1 MTWTLAPSNSSS
13 HVRGALDCGNANQTV
28 QSAVFG
34 PFCSAIR
41 TRPTCMAQA
50 PRCTWQ
56 RTGCAQAAPPAPPPP
71 PPAGHKY
78 TVGEAKFYGTNLLC
92 ELDAPNE
99 VRPLYHYPV
108 PVYSDLLLRLLDWSL
123 APVLHRRA
131 DTDAVLLPTC
141 PAEPVAGESFY
152 HAAYGRRRHQWD
164 LTHHSAWL
172 GVPSLPW
179 KRLVGH
185 ECHRCDLSE
194 NSVSESKCCELTV
207 FLRWGLSDAVAGPG
221 KGQSRRSP
229 RFVRTQSE
237 TRRPKST

>member
-1 MTWTLAPSNSSS
+1 
-13 HVRGALDCGNANQTV
+13 
-28 QSAVFG
+28 
-34 PFCSAIR
+34 
-41 TRPTCMAQA
+41 MAQA

-207 FLRWGLSDAVAGPG
+207 FLRWVLRGAHRELRRLRPWTTRAGDERYGLGCGQLPG
-221 KGQSRRSP
+221 LLCRLQWYP
-229 RFVRTQSE
+229 RGRWRGSHA
-237 TRRPKST
+237 